1 MRINCPQCGFFREL
15 PDTKAPV
22 TPTMATCPKCRHR
35 FRFRPEPTPATPA
48 SHLPVGEE
56 GVSSWRRGSPTK
68 LDRQQPPP
76 AAWEPLGDA
85 GENAALDPAEAHAV
99 ADDATFATPP
109 AATARPQDH
118 SPSPHDVPEQRQWAD
133 PDAGNPSASEAA
145 TDDALDPPSHWAQPV
160 APEQPVLRRPLD
172 PEPPLRSRA
181 RTKAAPGAP
190 RQPAAPTLPPM
201 TDEAALPPVADEPAL
216 ARPPRSARS
225 AAPAP
230 QPEKAAPRSM
240 PPAAPEISIP
250 PVVPEDSSPQP
261 EPEQRTPAEP
271 LVAPTASLR
280 PSGTGPAE
288 HPIPATPA
296 EPLVAPLAPV
306 APAPAPAPPAVA
318 PQLAPVQ
325 ADADQTPPASDT
337 LPPETSKPVD
347 TPGPAPRADGVRDI
361 WARLQ
366 AMDDNRSKK
375 RRADHHR
382 PAEDEP
388 DAPPRDAVV
397 DPIPWE
403 RQDAYGFFPGL
414 FLTLKKILLQPMEF
428 FGSLPEGR
436 PKTKALVFSLL
447 ISEFLLVI
455 DFLWSLMNLRV
466 RVGGPAQQDALQA
479 MGNSPSL
486 YFLAALLL
494 VPVALSVGI
503 YLDAWFTHL
512 LLLLFRSNKKGFN
525 ETFRVLCY
533 SSAPTVLSAV
543 PVAGQLLSPIIL
555 IWYMAL
561 QAIGLKKC
569 HEGAYTQTLA
579 AIFIKWSIYLFLTL
593 AVLQSI
599 TPGQ

>member
-35 FRFRPEPTPATPA
+35 FRFRPEPAPAAPA
-48 SHLPVGEE
+48 SHFPLGEE

-68 LDRQQPPP
+68 QDRQQPPSS
-76 AAWEPLGDA
+76 AWEPANGAEEEAGPGLIEEPVLPDDVLISPTKATTRSQTSGSRPADA
-85 GENAALDPAEAHAV
+85 LEQTQWPDVAGNES
-99 ADDATFATPP
+99 ADDDDLAT
-109 AATARPQDH
+109 
-118 SPSPHDVPEQRQWAD
+118 
-133 PDAGNPSASEAA
+133 
-145 TDDALDPPSHWAQPV
+145 PSHWAQTV
-160 APEQPVLRRPLD
+160 EPEQPSLRRPLD
-172 PEPPLRSRA
+172 PKPPVRA
-181 RTKAAPGAP
+181 R
-190 RQPAAPTLPPM
+190 
-201 TDEAALPPVADEPAL
+201 
-216 ARPPRSARS
+216 ARS
-225 AAPAP
+225 AAAAPAQPVEPPRVAAVDEPPARPVVNEPAAAAPRAPEPAP
-230 QPEKAAPRSM
+230 QPERAARRDM

-250 PVVPEDSSPQP
+250 TATPERSRLQPTSEPLPPAQPAAAQP
-261 EPEQRTPAEP
+261 EP
-271 LVAPTASLR
+271 VAPT
-280 PSGTGPAE
+280 PGPVPPVDA
-288 HPIPATPA
+288 A
-296 EPLVAPLAPV
+296 EPEPV
-306 APAPAPAPPAVA
+306 PPVVA
-318 PQLAPVQ
+318 PQSSPVPPVGAPQTEPVRPGST
-325 ADADQTPPASDT
+325 QTPEAT
-337 LPPETSKPVD
+337 GALPPIPETSKPVEAAD
-347 TPGPAPRADGVRDI
+347 PPPRVDGVRDI

-366 AMDDNRSKK
+366 AMDVNRSKK
-375 RRADHHR
+375 RRAEHQR
-382 PAEDEP
+382 PAEDDPE
-388 DAPPRDAVV
+388 APPRETVV

-436 PKTKALVFSLL
+436 PKSKALVFSLL

-466 RVGGPAQQDALQA
+466 RVGGPTQQDALHA

-486 YFLAALLL
+486 YFLGALLL
-494 VPVALSVGI
+494 VPAALAAGI
-503 YLDAWFTHL
+503 YIDAWFTHL

-593 AVLQSI
+593 AVLQSF